1 MMTKLRWSKFA
12 WI

>member
-1 MMTKLRWSKFA
+1 MTKLRWSKFA